1 MLQRTLIL
9 LFLSLFSLGIS
20 AQDLSITLQ
29 SGAENNIIEGCPD
42 VLVLDLSFRP
52 LDDTVT
58 FTVSEDDSDVDSFFT
73 NMPDEVVF
81 LPGEKTKTFTFE
93 IPEDQLNTDP
103 GSFTFFFSDPILGV
117 VLYEITFDLFSSMP
131 LEIDPVGDGPFCVN
145 KTIPLTASGG
155 ANYFWFLRNFPD
167 DERELGFGSQLNYMP
182 QTKQDTVFLR
192 GQIGACEQDTFIV
205 LDFHEDEFDLSP
217 ADTLFICLGSPEVI
231 DFNTT
236 SGDLS
241 WEASDTSVISIVDR
255 PRQLEVEA
263 TRSGRIFF
271 EFEGQNC
278 GTIFDTVVVRV
289 DSLPDEYFFENLP
302 PPNEECNKYCRGDTF
317 SISLNTTHPTLYP
330 EAEFSWMPEDGSI
343 FVGENEQN
351 VLVEALDSNYYIR
364 TVTNNACESVDSV
377 FIEVINPSMELSISD
392 TTVCFEKPVQVEL
405 LNPENYTEI
414 SWSPEDGLSCTDCPN
429 PTIVTGETRQYT
441 VEGKE
446 EDCCPVSAT
455 ITVTIDIPNIPI
467 PDVITCPGE
476 PVEILVDNS
485 GLADPNWVGD
495 TDALDCTRC
504 FNNTA
509 VVDRPRTFQLEA
521 YDDEGCLNRGNANVN
536 IYPPLDFIDIMVEP
550 GNEIGVGG
558 TALVTVSTEP
568 PLPDGSEDISY
579 NFNGMDLSAMGDSIE
594 VRVIEE
600 GEQEL
605 IVTVIDSN
613 GCVNTASTFITGVPP
628 EIDIPNAFTPNG
640 DELNDV
646 FLPVITNAENI
657 EGLIEEF
664 RIFSRW
670 GTEVYTEFGP
680 DVQGWDGDYQGD
692 TAPPEVYL
700 YVIKLRLPNG
710 DQEIRKGDVTL
721 IR

>member
-9 LFLSLFSLGIS
+9 LLFSLSGLGVS

-29 SGAENNIIEGCPD
+29 SGAENNIIEGCPE

-52 LDDTVT
+52 LDDTLT
-58 FTVSEDDSDVDSFFT
+58 FIVSQDDSNVDSFFT
-73 NMPDEVVF
+73 NMPEEVVF

-93 IPEDQLNTDP
+93 VPEGQLNTDP

-117 VLYEITFDLFSSMP
+117 VLYEITFNLFSSMP
-131 LEIDPVGDGPFCVN
+131 LEIEPVDDGPFCVN
-145 KTIPLTASGG
+145 TTIELTASGG
-155 ANYFWFLRNFPD
+155 ANYFWFLRDFPD
-167 DERELGFGSQLNYMP
+167 EERELGFGTQLSYMP
-182 QTKQDTVFLR
+182 LTKQDTVFLR
-192 GQIGACEQDTFIV
+192 GRIGECVEDTFIV

-217 ADTLFICLGSPEVI
+217 NDTLFICLGAPEVI
-231 DFNTT
+231 NFNTV

-241 WEASDTSVISIVDR
+241 WKASDTSIISIEVR
-255 PRQLEVEA
+255 PRELEIEA
-263 TRSGRIFF
+263 TRSGSIFF

-278 GTIFDTVVVRV
+278 GTIFDTIVVRV

-317 SISLNTTHPTLYP
+317 SISLNTTPPTLYP

-364 TVTNNACESVDSV
+364 TVTNNACQSIDSI
-377 FIEVINPSMELSISD
+377 FIEVINPSMELSLSD

-405 LNPENYTEI
+405 LNPEKYTEI
-414 SWSPEDGLSCTDCPN
+414 SWSPEAGLSCTDCPN
-429 PTIVTGETRQYT
+429 PTIVTGQTQTYT

-446 EDCCPVSAT
+446 EGCCPVSTT

-467 PDVITCPGE
+467 PDVITCPGQA
-476 PVEILVDNS
+476 VDILVDNS
-485 GLADPNWVGD
+485 GLADPNWVGN
-495 TDALDCTRC
+495 TDGLDCTGC
-504 FNNTA
+504 FDNTA
-509 VVDRPRTFQLEA
+509 IVDRPRTFQLEA
-521 YDDEGCLNRGNANVN
+521 FDDEGCLNRGNANVN
-536 IYPPLDFIDIMVEP
+536 IYPPLDFIDIMIEP

-558 TALVTVSTEP
+558 TAGVTVSTQP
-568 PLPDGSEDISY
+568 PLPDGSNDISY

-594 VRVIEE
+594 VTVIEE
-600 GEQEL
+600 GSQEL

-613 GCVNTASTFITGVPP
+613 GCVNTASIIIEGVPP

-680 DVQGWDGDYQGD
+680 NVQGWDGDFQGE

-710 DQEIRKGDVTL
+710 DEQIRKGDVTL